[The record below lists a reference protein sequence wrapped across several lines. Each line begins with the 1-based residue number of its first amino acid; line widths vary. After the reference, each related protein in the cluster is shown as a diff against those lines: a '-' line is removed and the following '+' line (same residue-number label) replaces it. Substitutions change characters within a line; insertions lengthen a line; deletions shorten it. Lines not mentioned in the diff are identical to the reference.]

1 MNIKVSGIL
10 SLLMCVCCLQLFAVP
25 ATVAGAEKLNFPTL
39 TNSFLAKKK
48 SFFTSGD
55 DAGELRAQVIKLID
69 KSNYKGLN
77 RKRYHQELLHQ
88 LHNGSF
94 SDKTEKRNTEL
105 YFSDAL
111 ISYCKDMMKSPKI
124 ETWIKYD
131 ELSGKYRQKDDE
143 KLMRSLLGLT
153 DAASIKQLVASLE
166 PKDKQYKTLLAALEG
181 QIEEENAPNVKK
193 IKATLAYYR
202 WIHHF
207 DFSESIVV
215 NIASGKL
222 RYYEEGKVKLTMKIV
237 AGNTPTETP
246 RFTAYCN
253 NITTY
258 PYWNVPRSIAVNE
271 ILPFCQENQAEID
284 RLNMDVLDAR
294 GKKVNP
300 ASLNWNKY
308 NKNNFPYRFR
318 QDPGC
323 DNPLGVIKFNLTNPY
338 DIYMH
343 DTNLKLAFSKKKRFF
358 SHGCIR
364 LEDPVGLANQFL
376 DEKDKLSPTYL
387 SDCLENQK
395 PRSKS
400 IKPVPVFI
408 IYMPAEVTSEG
419 GVTVFEDVYE
429 IL

>member
-25 ATVAGAEKLNFPTL
+25 ATVAGAEKLNFPSL
-39 TNSFLAKKK
+39 TNSFTGKKK
-48 SFFTSGD
+48 SFFTNGENAD
-55 DAGELRAQVIKLID
+55 ELRAQVIKLID
-69 KSNYKGLN
+69 RSHYKGLN
-77 RKRYHQELLHQ
+77 RKRYHQELLHE
-88 LHNGSF
+88 LDKNIYT
-94 SDKTEKRNTEL
+94 DKTEKRNAEL
-105 YFSDAL
+105 YFTDAL

-124 ETWIKYD
+124 ETWISYD
-131 ELSGKYRQKDDE
+131 ELSRKFRQKDDE
-143 KLMRSLLGLT
+143 KLMRSLFNVD
-153 DAASIKQLVASLE
+153 DASDIKKLVASLE
-166 PKDKQYKTLLAALEG
+166 PQDKQYKTLLAALEG
-181 QIEEENAPNVKK
+181 QIEEENTPNVKK

-207 DFSESIVV
+207 DFSEYIVV
-215 NIASGKL
+215 NIASAKL
-222 RYYEEGKVKLTMKIV
+222 RYYQESKLKMMMKVV

-246 RFTAYCN
+246 RFTAYCT

-258 PYWNVPRSIAVNE
+258 PYWNVPRSIATKE
-271 ILPFCQENQAEID
+271 ILPFCQENEAEID
-284 RLNMDVLDAR
+284 RLNMNVLDKN
-294 GKKVNP
+294 GKIIRP
-300 ASLNWNKY
+300 SSLNWKKFNENY
-308 NKNNFPYRFR
+308 FPYRFR

-323 DNPLGVIKFNLTNPY
+323 DNPLGVIKFTLTNPF

-343 DTNLKLAFSKKKRFF
+343 DTNVKPSFKAKKRFF

-376 DEKDKLSPTYL
+376 DEKLDPGFIN
-387 SDCLENQK
+387 DCLENQK
-395 PRSKS
+395 PKSKA
-400 IKPVPVFI
+400 ITPVPVFV